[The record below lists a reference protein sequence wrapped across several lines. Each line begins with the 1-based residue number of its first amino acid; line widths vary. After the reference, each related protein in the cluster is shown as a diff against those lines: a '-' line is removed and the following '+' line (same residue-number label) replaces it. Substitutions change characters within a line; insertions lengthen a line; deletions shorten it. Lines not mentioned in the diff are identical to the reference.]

1 MIKDKLTL
9 VAVGSNP
16 LVAAELHRILRSLL
30 KLPLPIKEAVTA
42 EIKADVS
49 ESFYICANTQGPA
62 LAKIIH
68 ESCLFVFDLQPTTK
82 FFLDIAQIPAGEN
95 VLVFNNRTEY
105 TQLLINKC
113 HELGINQLNFEPL
126 AYEEL
131 PAAELQEKLRKA
143 RYIIGV
149 EAFTGA
155 AVLQSEKYK
164 PYLRPDVKII
174 SGQRTAS
181 VASASHLLWAL
192 SGYYYLYYALSLTML
207 TTHIPPNASLNLLSQ
222 NLQKVITGLQQ
233 SVLQTVTSQITGS
246 QRQTIEQQH
255 EMETESSTTASAA
268 TIKKQLEQLA
278 FLTRKIARLMN

>member
-42 EIKADVS
+42 EIKADAS

-113 HELGINQLNFEPL
+113 HELGINQLNFEPA

-131 PAAELQEKLRKA
+131 PTAELQEKLRKA

-207 TTHIPPNASLNLLSQ
+207 TTHTHPNASLNLLSQ

-268 TIKKQLEQLA
+268 TIKKQLEQLD